1 MRLLL
6 RLVVFAMLVSAILW
20 FVQERHFLQGR
31 PMATP
36 LRNAADA
43 LADLDYKLDLDSI
56 REEVTRT
63 GRVVRRKTANAARAL
78 GEATED
84 LRTTGAIKARLA
96 LDPHLSALDIG
107 VDTTDGRVT
116 LTGWVDSPERL
127 ARLVR
132 LALEHEGVT
141 EVISTVRIRSSL
153 AQDAP

>member
-31 PMATP
+31 PVATP
-36 LRNAADA
+36 LRNAGNA
-43 LADLDYKLDLDSI
+43 LADVDQKLDLDSI

-78 GEATED
+78 AEATED
-84 LRTTGAIKARLA
+84 MRTTGAIKARLA

-107 VDTTDGRVT
+107 VGTTDGQVT
-116 LTGWVDSPERL
+116 LTGWVDSPEHL
-127 ARLVR
+127 ARLVQ
-132 LALEHEGVT
+132 LALEHQGVT
-141 EVISTVRIRSSL
+141 EVISTVQIRSAM
-153 AQDAP
+153 AQGAS